1 MIGSALEF
9 CAMKRQQQSDSPTSR
24 QKKARTCLVFDLP
37 TLKELESKSKTYVS
51 QPKQLSGFSKYSDG
65 KVQFDRS
72 LLKRLH
78 KGAPLGSD
86 LLEGLDEYKEPP
98 NNAPIEH
105 LIDAM
110 APQNRAQHDSE
121 APTEPNRMFHIVTYR
136 NNLNKIMGTPYN
148 TNNPFS
154 FFVQRIEN
162 TLYLD
167 VHLTEDS
174 SQGNIY
180 QKQGAYAGRR
190 YEVLSSEDNTDSV
203 GGEYCGVFSMMLGT
217 KRLLIGA
224 ELDGCADDGK
234 YIELKTFRL
243 LKTPKDKFS
252 FERYKLLAFWIQSY
266 IVGVPLIRV
275 GFRDDKFKL
284 TKEQTFSTTELPR
297 FASSYWKSSVCLNF
311 ADSFLDWLIA
321 QDIHDNTVY
330 LVNFDPRGKKITMSS
345 TSKAQFVTKPINL

>member
-1 MIGSALEF
+1 
-9 CAMKRQQQSDSPTSR
+9 MKRQQQSDSPTSR

-136 NNLNKIMGTPYN
+136 NNLNKIMG
-148 TNNPFS
+148 
-154 FFVQRIEN
+154 RIEN

-217 KRLLIGA
+217 KRLLVRCSA
-224 ELDGCADDGK
+224 SLD
-234 YIELKTFRL
+234 
-243 LKTPKDKFS
+243 
-252 FERYKLLAFWIQSY
+252 
-266 IVGVPLIRV
+266 
-275 GFRDDKFKL
+275 
-284 TKEQTFSTTELPR
+284 
-297 FASSYWKSSVCLNF
+297 
-311 ADSFLDWLIA
+311 
-321 QDIHDNTVY
+321 
-330 LVNFDPRGKKITMSS
+330 
-345 TSKAQFVTKPINL
+345 